1 MPRRPILVLPAGIF
15 ALAAAF
21 FVFYEARLLFVT
33 RGLQSIR
40 AGGGGAY
47 VGAVAFPL
55 LALVFAW
62 GARRCWSASRVETS
76 VQTHEPKQPNQP
88 PKPTPG

>member
-1 MPRRPILVLPAGIF
+1 MTRRPILVLPAVLF

-21 FVFYEARLLFVT
+21 FVFYEARLLYVT

-47 VGAVAFPL
+47 IGAVAFPL

-62 GARRCWSASRVETS
+62 GARRCWRSSHA
-76 VQTHEPKQPNQP
+76 PKA
-88 PKPTPG
+88 